1 MLDAHH
7 VKRMR
12 KDRDDFETLRGFSH
26 IQLTITNLT
35 INDVIVNILG
45 NVKRNKIKY
54 EGIEIKNLTAG
65 YTEDDNSLTM
75 LKNYIN
81 SVGYIEVVMY
91 RIMSTNAAQ
100 IVKPFTIY
108 KEVNEGT
115 LNSRMN
121 PETVITQNYFSAN
134 QFQSAILD
142 IPRTDKI
149 FNSTT
154 LSFNI
159 LATTTFIVTMF
170 CGKNKGE
177 VKSKVKSF
185 YDNFQD
191 DLDGYGKDDFEHYVP
206 SMSKNKRRTLILKK

>member
-1 MLDAHH
+1 
-7 VKRMR
+7 
-12 KDRDDFETLRGFSH
+12 
-26 IQLTITNLT
+26 
-35 INDVIVNILG
+35 
-45 NVKRNKIKY
+45 
-54 EGIEIKNLTAG
+54 
-65 YTEDDNSLTM
+65 M

-81 SVGYIEVVMY
+81 SVGYVEVVTY

-100 IVKPFTIY
+100 MQKPFTIY
-108 KEVNEGT
+108 QEVNEGN

-121 PETVITQNYFSAN
+121 PDTVWTQNYFSSS
-134 QFQSAILD
+134 QFNAGIID
-142 IPRTDKI
+142 IPRKDKI

-154 LSFNI
+154 LSFNL
-159 LATTTFIVTMF
+159 LANTTLVIVMF

>member
-1 MLDAHH
+1 MLDSHH

-91 RIMSTNAAQ
+91 RLMSTNVSQ
-100 IVKPFTIY
+100 ITKPFTIY
-108 KEVNEGT
+108 QEVSEGT
-115 LNSRMN
+115 LNPRMN
-121 PETVITQNYFSAN
+121 ADNIWTQNYFNSN
-134 QFQSAILD
+134 QFYSGILD
-142 IPRTDKI
+142 IPRKDKI

-159 LATTTFIVTMF
+159 LANTAFIVTMF

-191 DLDGYGKDDFEHYVP
+191 DLEAYGKDDFEHYVP